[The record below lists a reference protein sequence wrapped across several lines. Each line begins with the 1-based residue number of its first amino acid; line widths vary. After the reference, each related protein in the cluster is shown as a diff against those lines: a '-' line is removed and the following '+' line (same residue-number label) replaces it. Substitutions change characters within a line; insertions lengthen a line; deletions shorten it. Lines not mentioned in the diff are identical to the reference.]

1 MYSFD
6 TSKIDALNCTKR
18 AFVFCFTFFFL
29 NTQRDFTLVECI
41 FFDNLRRSNFAK
53 SFFFRA
59 KKSYIMTKVFI
70 RSFTGG

>member
-41 FFDNLRRSNFAK
+41 FRSNFAK

-59 KKSYIMTKVFI
+59 QKSYIMTKVFI